1 MHAQIRNGNMTDK
14 PRTSNGFGQFARQ
27 LNLELKRAERY
38 RIFVSLL
45 LVDLTKIKGIDTS
58 KIPTAD
64 EFVRSIRPRMR
75 EIDVVSEVSGNR
87 VGVLLP
93 ETSRQGAEVVAR
105 RVGDL
110 VKSVV
115 GDMIQESTDVAVS
128 IEMASYPDAAGA
140 RSLEEYLKELTQPN
154 EN

>member
-1 MHAQIRNGNMTDK
+1 MTDK
-14 PRTSNGFGQFARQ
+14 PRTANGFGQFAHQ

-45 LVDLTKIKGIDTS
+45 LVDLTKIKGIDVS

-64 EFVRSIRPRMR
+64 EFVRSIRPQMR
-75 EIDVVSEVSGNR
+75 EIDVVSVVKGNR

-105 RVGDL
+105 RVGEL
-110 VKSVV
+110 VKTVV
-115 GDMIQESTDVAVS
+115 GDIIQESTDVAVS
-128 IEMASYPDAAGA
+128 IEMASYPDAAGT
-140 RSLEEYLKELTQPN
+140 RSLEDYLMELTQPS

>member
-1 MHAQIRNGNMTDK
+1 MYTQTRNGNMTDK
-14 PRTSNGFGQFARQ
+14 LRTANGFGKFAHQ

-45 LVDLTKIKGIDTS
+45 LVDLSKIKGIDAN

-64 EFVRSIRPRMR
+64 EFVRSIRPQMR
-75 EIDVVSEVSGNR
+75 EIDVVSEVNGNR

-110 VKSVV
+110 VKTVV
-115 GDMIQESTDVAVS
+115 GDIIQESTDVAVS

-140 RSLEEYLKELTQPN
+140 RSLEEYLKELTQPS